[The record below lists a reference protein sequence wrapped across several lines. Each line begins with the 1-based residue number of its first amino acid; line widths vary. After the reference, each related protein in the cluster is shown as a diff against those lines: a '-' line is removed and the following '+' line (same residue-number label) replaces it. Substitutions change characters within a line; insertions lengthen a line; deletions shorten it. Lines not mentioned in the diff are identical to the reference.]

1 VSGFFYGSNN
11 RDAVVIILEAS
22 SGVIMGEGVSSDDR
36 LLITELLGR
45 EPRGLAAVQVRNAK
59 GEPSVIRV
67 ESLVDQKPFP
77 TLFWLIDKELNY
89 WLDGLEAAGNI
100 SVLQHQIDT
109 SADLKSQL
117 ASDHASYVAA
127 RDNYMSAAIRKQ
139 LTELNYLA
147 ALQKKGIGGIS
158 DFTRIRCFH
167 TYYAAHLVQS
177 NVVGSMIDRHFFRG
191 VNP

>member
-1 VSGFFYGSNN
+1 
-11 RDAVVIILEAS
+11 
-22 SGVIMGEGVSSDDR
+22 MGEGVSSDDR

>member
-11 RDAVVIILEAS
+11 RDAGVIILEAS

>member
-11 RDAVVIILEAS
+11 RDAVVTILEAS
-22 SGVIMGEGVSSDDR
+22 SGVIMGEAVSSDDR

-109 SADLKSQL
+109 CADLKSQL
-117 ASDHASYVAA
+117 ASDHASYIAA
-127 RDNYMSAAIRKQ
+127 RDNYMSAGIRKQ

-177 NVVGSMIDRHFFRG
+177 NVVGSMIDQHFLRG
-191 VNP
+191 ISS